1 MARKRMF
8 RTDVLDTDA
17 FLDMPLSA
25 QALYFHLNLRAD
37 DDGFIGNPKRIT
49 STIGASI
56 DDLKLLIAK
65 RFIIVFDDGVIV
77 IKHWRMHNT
86 IQKDRY
92 SPTKYQEDL
101 ALLKIKDNLA
111 YTLSD
116 DGVTL
121 IEQKQNKN
129 ELSNARKMR
138 SLAKKESELP
148 YSFENQIRI
157 AFNGEKCP
165 ICGCTMTLSDNQ
177 CMPTIQHNKPI
188 SLGGKHD
195 IDNISVICR
204 SCNSSVQNKC
214 ETPPFNTDLVKE
226 KWAVITGMY
235 RERAGNV
242 STDID
247 KDLDKDIDKDI
258 DLDISSA
265 QSLSQKAPTPME
277 EEAPVELIPLSDGS
291 GWRPTLSEYNEYERL
306 FPDVDIDKEF
316 RKMRAWSLS
325 NTKKTKRGIKRFV
338 TGWLSRA
345 QDRPSGKVKGKTG
358 SDSGRD
364 YLMAVA
370 MGEIE

>member
-1 MARKRMF
+1 MMARKRMF

-56 DDLKLLIAK
+56 DDLKLLVAK
-65 RFIIVFDDGVIV
+65 RFVIVFDDGVIV

-92 SPTKYQEDL
+92 TPTVYTEDL
-101 ALLKIKDNLA
+101 AMLGIKENRA
-111 YTLSD
+111 YTLNTSCAET
-116 DGVTL
+116 VC
-121 IEQKQNKN
+121 IQND
-129 ELSNARKMR
+129 SKM
-138 SLAKKESELP
+138 ET
-148 YSFENQIRI
+148 NCIQ
-157 AFNGEKCP
+157 NG
-165 ICGCTMTLSDNQ
+165 N
-177 CMPTIQHNKPI
+177 
-188 SLGGKHD
+188 
-195 IDNISVICR
+195 
-204 SCNSSVQNKC
+204 
-214 ETPPFNTDLVKE
+214 
-226 KWAVITGMY
+226 
-235 RERAGNV
+235 
-242 STDID
+242 TDID
-247 KDLDKDIDKDI
+247 KNRKDIDKDI

-277 EEAPVELIPLSDGS
+277 EEADVELIPLSDGS
-291 GWRPTLSEYNEYERL
+291 GWRPTISEYKEYERL

-325 NTKKTKRGIKRFV
+325 NSKKTKRGIKRFV

-345 QDRPSGKVKGKTG
+345 QDRPSGKTKGKTG